1 MELGDINDRSNLFV
15 DIVDQLNGK
24 EVVDNI
30 YHIITT
36 YGIPEVADETFLK
49 ECLMKIYLQT
59 EEYEK
64 CNVLKKNEFKTKVSY
79 DSIEDLD
86 EEVPLEDI
94 KYMAL
99 MGFFKSIKITSL

>member
-1 MELGDINDRSNLFV
+1 MRLEDINERSDFFANVVETLE
-15 DIVDQLNGK
+15 GK
-24 EVVDNI
+24 DVVDNI
-30 YHIITT
+30 YRIITT
-36 YGIPEVADETFLK
+36 YGIPEVADEEFLIQ
-49 ECLMKIYLQT
+49 CLMKVYLQT

-64 CNVLKKNEFKTKVSY
+64 CEVLKKNEFKTKVSF

-86 EEVPLEDI
+86 EEVPLSDI